1 MTTTTPDQATF
12 TPRGGQS
19 WRDPW
24 PMYAA
29 LREYDPVH
37 RVVPDHAPHNDYW
50 VLSRYA
56 DISEAARDWETFS
69 SAQGLTIDYGEMERL
84 GLAEENA
91 PLVMLDP
98 PAHSEFRRVVHKGF
112 TPKQIVTIEPA
123 VREFA
128 VERIERLRAQGGGDI
143 VAELFKPLA
152 NMVVAHYLGVPDAD
166 RFRFNDWADNIV
178 EANATGTQAG
188 AVDAIVELF
197 GYFTE
202 LVERRKRDPGD
213 DTVSHLIARGFGSDA
228 DSLGRVLGWAFTMIA
243 GGNDTI
249 IGMLGG
255 SAQLLTQDR
264 DQRSLLIEDPGGIT
278 AAVEEFLRLT
288 SPVQGLARLT
298 TRDVEIDGVTIPA
311 GRKTLLLYAS
321 GNRDPRQY
329 GPDAEQLD
337 VRRKPPAILAFS
349 QGAHHCIGNTAARMQ
364 SRVVLEELLARCPN
378 FHVDCDAVEYAEGMY
393 VRRPDTLI
401 FAPEA

>member
-1 MTTTTPDQATF
+1 MTATTSDRATF
-12 TPRGGQS
+12 TPGGGES
-19 WRDPW
+19 WREPW

-29 LREYDPVH
+29 LREHDPVH
-37 RVVPDHAPHNDYW
+37 HLIPDHAPHNDYW

-56 DISEAARDWETFS
+56 DVSAAARDWEIFS
-69 SAQGLTIDYGEMERL
+69 SGQGLTVDYGEMERL
-84 GLAEENA
+84 GLAQENA

-98 PAHSEFRRVVHKGF
+98 PAHTEFRRVVHKGF
-112 TPKQIVTIEPA
+112 TPRQIMTIEPA
-123 VREFA
+123 VREFT

-152 NMVVAHYLGVPDAD
+152 NMVVAHYLGVPEAD
-166 RFRFNDWADNIV
+166 RSRFNDWADNIV

-188 AVDAIVELF
+188 AVHAIVELF
-197 GYFTE
+197 GYFTD
-202 LVERRKRDPGD
+202 LVERRKQNPSD
-213 DTVSHLIARGFGSDA
+213 DTVSHLIALGFGNDA

-255 SAQLLTQDR
+255 SAQLLTQHR
-264 DQRSLLIEDPGGIT
+264 DQRSLLINDPGSIA
-278 AAVEEFLRLT
+278 AAVEELLRLT

-298 TRDVEIDGVTIPA
+298 TRDVQIEGTTIPA

-321 GNRDPRQY
+321 ANRDPRQY

-337 VRRKPPAILAFS
+337 VQRKPQGILSFS
-349 QGAHHCIGNTAARMQ
+349 QGNHHCIGNTAARMQ

-378 FHVDCDAVEYAEGMY
+378 FHVDGDDIDYAEGMY
-393 VRRPDTLI
+393 VRRAERLV
-401 FAPEA
+401 FAPED